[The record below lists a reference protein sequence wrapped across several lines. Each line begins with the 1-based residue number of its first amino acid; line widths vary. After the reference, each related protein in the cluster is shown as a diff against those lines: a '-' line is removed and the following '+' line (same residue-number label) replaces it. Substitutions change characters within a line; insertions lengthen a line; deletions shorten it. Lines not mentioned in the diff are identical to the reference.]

1 LIQRLPW
8 RRERGWRGC
17 GPSRAAAERGRS
29 RGASGVCVW
38 GLPGAIFIGSCGS
51 LGFGR
56 PRGPSAGGARELG
69 CLDAWPTRPRAL
81 ARTRTGAGDGWFA
94 TSLAK
99 SFLSFF
105 FLISFS
111 LVLFSSFSFR
121 SLIVYIEFITF
132 VKIISI
138 LLDTVEQCSS
148 PAST

>member
-1 LIQRLPW
+1 VRLGAAW
-8 RRERGWRGC
+8 DDIYRELWLPR
-17 GPSRAAAERGRS
+17 
-29 RGASGVCVW
+29 VW
-38 GLPGAIFIGSCGS
+38 
-51 LGFGR
+51 GR
-56 PRGPSAGGARELG
+56 PRGPWAGGARELG

-99 SFLSFF
+99 S